1 MENDRIKSA
10 NALLQ
15 AISTLQSRFIG
26 HVPMGTL
33 FKEIIESIL
42 TLTDSEYGFIG
53 EAFLTPDRIPYLKI
67 QALSDSVWSKVS
79 RDFYARHAPIGL
91 EFYNLDNL
99 FGTVLKSGQPAIIN
113 DLDEIDGYGRLLPE
127 GHPQIDAFLVL
138 PITSGT
144 ETLGLIGIANRPG
157 AYDQALVAWLQPLL
171 ATCAA
176 LIAAN
181 RAHQWRIDAESE
193 LRRQAL
199 VFDNISDAVLLT
211 DRDGI
216 ILDCN
221 PAALS
226 MLGCPR
232 KKLLGTPLSFLLHT
246 PDDQPDTTTV
256 RRAIADAEQQGRWR
270 GSLAIRLGEQGQG
283 LWEMAVLP
291 LQDPVAGDGTLV
303 WFCQDVTER
312 HALQMKLKERARELN
327 AIANL
332 SPDGFVFVD
341 QDSRISY
348 VNPAFEKMTGLCAET
363 LAGISHEALSQTI
376 TSLCTT
382 TATVADEPG
391 EGLLRLERPCFTI
404 IKRTER
410 CLQDDAGQIQ
420 GTVQYYR
427 DVTREAEVDRMK
439 SEFLSTAAHE
449 LRTPMASILGFAEL
463 LVTRDYPP
471 EKQRHFIEVIHR
483 QSGQLVGLLN
493 ELLDLA
499 RIEARAGKDFR
510 IAAHALTPL
519 IEQVLAKFY
528 MPGDER
534 SVTMQPAKRLP
545 PVLVDPDKL
554 ELALINVLSNAY
566 KYSRGEGC
574 ITLTVDRRQVAS
586 GRQLGI
592 TVRDQGIGMTP
603 AQVARIFERFYR
615 ADESGKFAGTGL
627 GMSLVKEIID
637 IFQGAVEIHST
648 PGQGTEVT
656 LWLPCVPGTDQAN
669 KRRKISNE

>member
-1 MENDRIKSA
+1 MKSYRMKAA

-33 FKEIIESIL
+33 FKESIESIL
-42 TLTDSEYGFIG
+42 TLTESEYGFIG
-53 EAFLTPDRIPYLKI
+53 EAFATPDRIPYFKI
-67 QALSDSVWSKVS
+67 QALSDSVWNSVS

-91 EFYNLDNL
+91 EFYNLDNA
-99 FGTVLKSGQPAIIN
+99 FGDILKTGQPLIIN
-113 DLDEIDGYGRLLPE
+113 DMTAGQCSLQFPE
-127 GHPQIDAFLVL
+127 GHPEIHSFLGL
-138 PITSGT
+138 PIINGN
-144 ETLGLIGIANRPG
+144 ETLGMVGIANRAG
-157 AYDQALVAWLQPLL
+157 GYDQQLVDWLQPLL

-176 LIAAN
+176 LIDAN

-221 PAALS
+221 PAALA
-226 MLGCPR
+226 MLDCPR
-232 KKLLGTPLSFLLHT
+232 KKLLGTPLSFLLCASNEEPGT
-246 PDDQPDTTTV
+246 ATV
-256 RRAIADAEQQGRWR
+256 RHAIAAAERQGRWR
-270 GSLAIRLGEQGQG
+270 GSLAVRLGEQGQG

-327 AIANL
+327 AIADL

-341 QDSRISY
+341 HDSRISY
-348 VNPAFEKMTGLCAET
+348 VNPAFEKMTGLSAEA
-363 LAGISHEALSQTI
+363 LAGISHDKFEQAMAALYDPAAAAQPQT
-376 TSLCTT
+376 
-382 TATVADEPG
+382 G
-391 EGLLRLERPCFTI
+391 EVLLRLIRPRFTI

-410 CLQDDAGQIQ
+410 CLPDEHGQIQ

-427 DVTREAEVDRMK
+427 DVTSEAEVDRMK

-449 LRTPMASILGFAEL
+449 LRTPMASVLGFAEL
-463 LVTRDYPP
+463 LMTRQYPP
-471 EKQRHFIEVIHR
+471 EKQRDFLAIIHR

-510 IAAHALTPL
+510 IAAHDLPAIITG
-519 IEQVLAKFY
+519 VADKFFI
-528 MPGDER
+528 PGDER
-534 SVTMQPAKRLP
+534 PVTLALP
-545 PVLVDPDKL
+545 EKLPQVLVDPDKL
-554 ELALINVLSNAY
+554 ELALTNVLSNAY
-566 KYSRGEGC
+566 KYSQGNGT
-574 ITLTVDRRQVAS
+574 ITLLVSSRQNGVDQQV
-586 GRQLGI
+586 GI
-592 TVRDQGIGMTP
+592 LVRDQGIGMNATE
-603 AQVARIFERFYR
+603 VTRVFERFYR
-615 ADESGKFAGTGL
+615 ADDSGKIAGTGL
-627 GMSLVKEIID
+627 GMSLVKEIMD
-637 IFQGAVEIHST
+637 IFQGCVEIDST
-648 PGQGTEVT
+648 PGVGTEVA
-656 LWLPCVPGTDQAN
+656 LWLPCAPEQKQN
-669 KRRKISNE
+669 SEENSQ

>member
-1 MENDRIKSA
+1 MKAA

-33 FKEIIESIL
+33 FKECIESIL
-42 TLTDSEYGFIG
+42 TLTDSEYGFVG
-53 EAFLTPDRIPYLKI
+53 EAFFTPDSIPYFKI
-67 QALSDSVWSKVS
+67 QALSDSVWKSVS
-79 RDFYARHAPIGL
+79 RDFYARYAPIGL

-99 FGTVLKSGQPAIIN
+99 FGSILKTGQPVIIN
-113 DLDEIDGYGRLLPE
+113 DLSAGHYGRLLPE
-127 GHPQIDAFLVL
+127 GHPGIDSFLGL
-138 PITSGT
+138 PILNGS
-144 ETLGLIGIANRPG
+144 EALGMVGIANRPG
-157 AYDQALVAWLQPLL
+157 GYDQQLVDWLQPLL

-181 RAHQWRIDAESE
+181 RAHQWRVDAESE

-221 PAALS
+221 PAALT
-226 MLGCPR
+226 MLDCPR
-232 KKLLGTPLSFLLHT
+232 KKLLGTPLNFLLYAT
-246 PDDQPDTTTV
+246 DDQPDTASI
-256 RRAIADAEQQGRWR
+256 RHAIATAEQQGRWR
-270 GSLAIRLGEQGQG
+270 GSLAVRLGEQAQG

-327 AIANL
+327 AIADL

-348 VNPAFEKMTGLCAET
+348 VNPAFEKMTGLRAEA
-363 LAGISHEALSQTI
+363 LAGISHQQLEQAIAELYEPASA
-376 TSLCTT
+376 
-382 TATVADEPG
+382 TAQPQPG
-391 EGLLRLERPCFTI
+391 EVLLRLARPSFTI

-410 CLQDDAGQIQ
+410 SLQDERNQRQ

-449 LRTPMASILGFAEL
+449 LRTPMASVLGFAEL
-463 LVTRDYPP
+463 LITREYPP
-471 EKQRHFIEVIHR
+471 EKQRNFLAIIHR

-510 IAAHALTPL
+510 IAPHHLSPL
-519 IEQVLAKFY
+519 ITGIADKFFI
-528 MPGDER
+528 PGDER
-534 SVTMQPAKRLP
+534 QLTLSLP
-545 PVLVDPDKL
+545 EHLPQVLVDPDKL
-554 ELALINVLSNAY
+554 ELALTNVLSNAY
-566 KYSRGEGC
+566 KYSQGHGS
-574 ITLTVDRRQVAS
+574 IGLATTLRYAGATPQV
-586 GRQLGI
+586 GI
-592 TVRDQGIGMTP
+592 LVSDQGIGMSP
-603 AQVARIFERFYR
+603 AEMARIFERFYR
-615 ADESGKFAGTGL
+615 ADTSGKIAGTGL
-627 GMSLVKEIID
+627 GMSLVKEIMD
-637 IFQGAVEIHST
+637 IFQGSVEIAST
-648 PGQGTEVT
+648 PGEGTEVA
-656 LWLPCVPGTDQAN
+656 LWLPCLPDKAPSHKEQLP
-669 KRRKISNE
+669 S

>member
-1 MENDRIKSA
+1 MQTSERMKAA

-33 FKEIIESIL
+33 FKETIESIL
-42 TLTDSEYGFIG
+42 TLTGSEYGFIG
-53 EAFLTPDRIPYLKI
+53 EAFLTPDRIPYFKI
-67 QALSDSVWSKVS
+67 QALSDSVWHNVS

-99 FGTVLKSGQPAIIN
+99 FGTVLKTGQPVV
-113 DLDEIDGYGRLLPE
+113 IDDIDQLAEYGRLLPE
-127 GHPQIDAFLVL
+127 GHPPIHSFLAL
-138 PITSGT
+138 PIANGN
-144 ETLGLIGIANRPG
+144 EPLGLVGIANRHG
-157 AYDQALVAWLQPLL
+157 GYDPQLVAWLQPLL

-181 RAHQWRIDAESE
+181 RAHQWRVDAESE

-221 PAALS
+221 PAALT
-226 MLGCPR
+226 MLDCPR
-232 KKLLGTPLSFLLHT
+232 KKLLGTPLGFLL
-246 PDDQPDTTTV
+246 DAAEEQPESSAV
-256 RRAIADAEQQGRWR
+256 RHAIDVAEASGRWN
-270 GSLAIRLGEQGQG
+270 GSLAVRLGEQGPG
-283 LWEMAVLP
+283 LWEMAVVP

-327 AIANL
+327 AIADL
-332 SPDGFVFVD
+332 SPDGFVFVG
-341 QDSRISY
+341 QDSQISY
-348 VNPAFEKMTGLCAET
+348 VNPAFEKMTGLRADE
-363 LAGISHEALSQTI
+363 LAGISHAELGQTI
-376 TSLCTT
+376 TSLCDA
-382 TATVADEPG
+382 TANVDLPSGAG
-391 EGLLRLERPCFTI
+391 EVLLRLARPHFTI
-404 IKRTER
+404 LKRTER
-410 CLQDDAGQIQ
+410 SLQDEAGQVQ

-449 LRTPMASILGFAEL
+449 LRTPMASVLGFAEL
-463 LVTRDYPP
+463 LITRDYPP
-471 EKQRHFIEVIHR
+471 EKQRHFLEVIHR

-499 RIEARAGKDFR
+499 RIEARAGQDFH
-510 IAAHALTPL
+510 IAAHALAP
-519 IEQVLAKFY
+519 IVEEVVAKFY
-528 MPGDER
+528 LPGDER
-534 SVTMQPAKRLP
+534 LVQLSLPKHSP

-554 ELALINVLSNAY
+554 QLALTNVLSNAY
-566 KYSRGEGC
+566 KYSRGEGS
-574 ITLTVDRRQVAS
+574 ISLEVSRRDHGNGQ
-586 GRQLGI
+586 QLGI
-592 TVRDQGIGMTP
+592 VVRDQGIGMTP
-603 AQVARIFERFYR
+603 PQLARIFERFYR
-615 ADESGKFAGTGL
+615 ADDSGKIAGTGL

-637 IFQGAVEIHST
+637 IFQGTVEIAST
-648 PGQGTEVT
+648 PGAGTEVA
-656 LWLPCVPGTDQAN
+656 LWLPCAPAACKGKN
-669 KRRKISNE
+669 KHE